1 LFLASELKQ
10 VGKPRVHNILQIVMS
25 KLLKDLPMSVFNAL
39 AKLLTENEFEV
50 VHNIDRVLLASQFY
64 MTEWRMS

>member
-1 LFLASELKQ
+1 
-10 VGKPRVHNILQIVMS
+10 MS

-50 VHNIDRVLLASQFY
+50 VRNIDRVLLASQFY